1 MPAISPRIGLLH
13 HVSGANLGDGAT
25 IDAVVQNVRSRWPD
39 AVIVGL
45 SMNPEDT
52 ARRHGIR
59 SYPIRQKT
67 WAFGIPIRE
76 EKPGARAKIKLALR
90 RYETVLKL
98 LKVINALVVKAPLA
112 FVRELVF
119 LAKSYRVARKID
131 LLVIC
136 GGGQLLESS
145 GGPWAFLG
153 GPWMFP
159 YTIFK
164 WTVLARLAGARCV
177 VLNIGAGP
185 LVTRLGKFFV
195 RSTLRMASYASF
207 RDVDSKDVVKR
218 IGFERPTFVF
228 PDSAYSLKYAV
239 PTRTAATSKDQ
250 TVVGFAPM
258 AYGDPRMSPQHSQAA
273 YAAFVRQLGGFG
285 SWLIRSGF
293 CLTLFCTDI
302 GVDPPVIEDVETLL
316 RTDRQVHVSEIH
328 RGGSLTRVHQWSTA
342 DVLTNMSSMDY
353 VVTCRFHAVV
363 FASML
368 NIPVLAIGHHPKVT
382 ALMNDLGLGRY
393 CVDIRDC
400 SPTALTGAF
409 ESLVDDH
416 HKIKNQM
423 AEKLI
428 VYRTQLGI
436 QFDQLFP
443 AAKVHAS
450 SLTKAPRGIVV
461 PSPYTTQLVA
471 TQSRKNT

>member
-1 MPAISPRIGLLH
+1 MAASSPRIALLH

-25 IDAVVQNVRSRWPD
+25 IDAVVQNIRSRWPA
-39 AVIVGL
+39 AVIMGL

-52 ARRHGIR
+52 ARRHGIP

-67 WAFGIPIRE
+67 WGFGIPIRE
-76 EKPGARAKIKLALR
+76 EEPGARAKIKIALR

-98 LKVINALVVKAPLA
+98 LKVINAFVVKAPLA
-112 FVRELVF
+112 FVRELAF

-153 GPWMFP
+153 GPWNFP

-164 WTVLARLAGARCV
+164 WTLLARLAGARCV

-195 RSTLRMASYASF
+195 RSTLRMASYTSF
-207 RDVDSKDVVKR
+207 RDVDSKDVVQS
-218 IGFERPTFVF
+218 IGFDRPAFVF
-228 PDSAYSLKYAV
+228 PDSAYSLQYAV
-239 PTRTAATSKDQ
+239 PKRNVATKEDAK
-250 TVVGFAPM
+250 VVGFAPM
-258 AYGDPRMSPQHSQAA
+258 AYGDPRMSLQHSQAA
-273 YAAFVRQLGGFG
+273 YAGFVRQLGTFG

-316 RTDRQVHVSEIH
+316 KTNRQVHLSEIH
-328 RGGSLTRVHQWSTA
+328 RGGSLTRVHQWSTE

-393 CVDIRDC
+393 CVDVRDC
-400 SPTALTGAF
+400 SLTRLTDAF
-409 ESLVDDH
+409 EALVDDH
-416 HKIKNQM
+416 HEIKDQM

-428 VYRTQLGI
+428 AYRKQLGV

-443 AAKVHAS
+443 AARANAS
-450 SLTKAPRGIVV
+450 SFTNAPRGVIV
-461 PSPYTTQLVA
+461 PSPYVTRLVA
-471 TQSRKNT
+471 TQSRKDT